1 MKKRGNARPSL
12 VIRKLNLSR
21 PKLANLRLG
30 LTDPVLRQVGV
41 RPKRAQ
47 QTMDIPFGLIFS
59 LFLIMVFIVIAFIA
73 IKNFLSVG
81 DCAGVG
87 QFYEKFQGKVDEAWT
102 SQSSDFSFKM
112 DLPSGIN
119 TICFIDFSRQLQ
131 DSGGGNYSWE
141 LGRYSVEDVNV
152 VLLPVT
158 DACNMESKKI
168 NHINISKITESKNPY
183 CVDVS
188 RELKIKKGFYDKQ
201 VLIE

>member
-21 PKLANLRLG
+21 PKRANLRPG
-30 LTDPVLRQVGV
+30 LMDPVLRQVSV

-47 QTMDIPFGLIFS
+47 QTMDIPFGMIFS

-87 QFYEKFQGKVDEAWT
+87 QFYEKFQDKIDEAWT
-102 SQSSDFSFKM
+102 SQSSDFSFRI

-119 TICFIDFSRQLQ
+119 TICFIDFSRPLR
-131 DSGGGNYSWE
+131 DEGNLSWE

-152 VLLPVT
+152 VLFPVT

-168 NHINISKITESKNPY
+168 NHINISKITEGKNPY

>member
-1 MKKRGNARPSL
+1 MKKRGRL
-12 VIRKLNLSR
+12 RLSR
-21 PKLANLRLG
+21 NKH
-30 LTDPVLRQVGV
+30 
-41 RPKRAQ
+41 AQ

-87 QFYEKFQGKVDEAWT
+87 QFYEKFQDKVDEAWT
-102 SQSSDFSFKM
+102 SQSSEFSFKM

-131 DSGGGNYSWE
+131 DSGGNLSWE
-141 LGRYSVEDVNV
+141 LGRYSEEDVNV
-152 VLLPVT
+152 VLFPVT

-183 CVDVS
+183 CVDIS